1 MLFQKHSEDC
11 CRQRWSNSVERFRHR
26 VLNLI
31 SVLHLIH
38 QTEYGICSGLFHFSL
53 WFCWLIMP
61 QNSLIHVLFSA
72 TDQTDQWV
80 CTAAR
85 QCDSVCWISCGGMR
99 WTRLWL
105 HRKYLLVLSF
115 FHRICWQEEY
125 RYLVS
130 SSKWVMLYVVFAP
143 MSLSHLTF

>member
-38 QTEYGICSGLFHFSL
+38 QTEYGICSGLF
-53 WFCWLIMP
+53 
-61 QNSLIHVLFSA
+61 
-72 TDQTDQWV
+72 
-80 CTAAR
+80 
-85 QCDSVCWISCGGMR
+85 
-99 WTRLWL
+99 
-105 HRKYLLVLSF
+105 SF
-115 FHRICWQEEY
+115 FFMVLLADNATKQLDTCTVFSHWPDGSVSMYSSPTVWQCVLDQLWRNEMDQALAAQKI
-125 RYLVS
+125 LVGSVFFFIGSVDRRSNS